1 MRRNFTCIIILLFS
15 FSFLQAQLSLQDGT
29 SNYVIDFDAT
39 VSGVSSGV
47 FTGSGFTTN
56 PASGQLDADGWAT
69 TGLSDGSKSFGISNS
84 AGDHARG
91 SSSGGVATGGVYG
104 FDLGGG
110 NRALGI
116 QPTGSDWTP
125 GTITLKISNNS
136 TSVINDMDI
145 DYNIYVRNDQDRA
158 SSFNFSYSYNNSS
171 YTNASAGDYTSP
183 QAGGSTAWV
192 ANNKVINLSS
202 LGLNPGEDFYLRW
215 SGSDISGSGSRD
227 EFALDDIS
235 ITAAGSS
242 NNCTEPTAQAN
253 NLNFGTVTSNSIQ
266 ATFTGGTADKY
277 LVVQST
283 NSSLGA
289 SPSDGVIYTAGSNFG
304 NGEVLQFSNSTS
316 INALSLTSN
325 TLYYFYVFAAND
337 NCSGGPDYLSSSP
350 LTGSV
355 STQQGGNSNYY
366 AGIGNETCATLKTNL
381 HNLIDNHTS
390 VSYGSLWTH
399 YQTTDDHINDNGNE
413 VIVWDMYSDNP
424 IGSENEFTFVAEQC
438 GTYQGEGD
446 CYNREHSFPKS
457 WWGGSTSPP
466 QYTDIFTVVPV
477 DGWINGIRS
486 NNPYGEVQSGT
497 ETHIMN
503 NGTSLGSSSIT
514 IPGYSGSVFE
524 PIDSYKGDLAR
535 GYFYM
540 ATRYEDVIAGWETNT
555 TEADAVLDGTSDVV
569 FEPWFLNM
577 IINWHNN
584 DPVDQKEI
592 DRNESI
598 YAIQGNRN
606 PFIDHPEYVDL
617 VWNNCSGGDTQ
628 APTIPTNLSASNTTE
643 TSTNLSW
650 TTSTDNVGVVGYN
663 IYQDGVN
670 IFSVAG
676 TSTTVNGLTSST
688 SYSFYVSAYDA
699 AGNESAGST
708 AVSVTTSTSAD
719 TQAPT
724 IPTNLTANN
733 TTETST
739 DLSWIASSDNV
750 GVAGYN
756 IYQNGINV
764 SSGAS
769 TSATISGL
777 TASTSYSFYVT
788 AYDAAGNESTGSAAV
803 SVTTQTPPDTE
814 APTIPT
820 NLTASNTTETSTNL
834 SWTASSDNVGVAG
847 YNIYQN
853 GVNVSSGTNTSAAI
867 SGLTASTT
875 YSFYVTAYDDAGN
888 ESAGSTAVSVTTSTP
903 SGSTVL
909 HEGFFES
916 GWDGW
921 SDGGSDCARYSGSRS
936 AEGSYSI
943 RIRDNSNTSSSMT
956 SSSFNLSS
964 YSSVDFD
971 FSFYANSMENNED
984 FWVRYN
990 DGSGWQTIATFAR
1003 GTDFNNGTF
1012 YTVNLN
1018 LSSSEF
1024 NLSNNGTFRI
1034 QCDASGNNDHI
1045 YIDEVVITGNSG
1057 SSSFIAPIINEIVV
1071 GKQTTASINDE
1082 PIEEVAAT
1090 NVLEKENIISIYP
1103 NPADEFINI
1112 NLEKFQTEI
1121 TSMEILNLMGQ
1132 VINLPSNQITEKVI
1146 RKNISNLPSGM
1157 YFLRIIDI
1165 ENQQQTIKFY
1175 VK

>member
-1 MRRNFTCIIILLFS
+1 MRRNFTCIILLLFS

-39 VSGVSSGV
+39 VSGVSSGA

-69 TGLSDGSKSFGISNS
+69 TGLSDGSKNFGTSNTT
-84 AGDHARG
+84 GDHARG
-91 SSSGGVATGGVYG
+91 SSSGGVSTGGFYG

-125 GTITLKISNNS
+125 GTITLRISNNS

-145 DYNIYVRNDQDRA
+145 DYNIYIRNDQSRA

-183 QAGGSTAWV
+183 EASGSTTWV
-192 ANNKVINLSS
+192 ANNKVISLSS

-215 SGSDISGSGSRD
+215 SGSDVSGSGSRD

-235 ITAAGSS
+235 ITASGST
-242 NNCTEPTAQAN
+242 NNCTEPTAQAS
-253 NLNFGTVTSNSIQ
+253 NLTFGTVTSNSIQ
-266 ATFTGGTADKY
+266 ATFTAAVADKY

-289 SPSDGVIYTAGSNFG
+289 SPTDGVIYTTGSNFG
-304 NGEVLQFSNSTS
+304 SGEVLQFSNSTS

-355 STQQGGNSNYY
+355 STQQSGNSNYY
-366 AGIGNETCATLKTNL
+366 AGVGSETCANLKTVL
-381 HNLIDNHTS
+381 HNLIDDHTS

-399 YQTTDDHINDNGNE
+399 YQTTDDHINDTGSE
-413 VIVWDMYSDNP
+413 TIVWDMYSDNP
-424 IGSENEFTFVAEQC
+424 TGSENEFTFVAEQC

-457 WWGGSTSPP
+457 WWGGSTSPA

-598 YAIQGNRN
+598 YGIQGNRN
-606 PFIDHPEYVDL
+606 PFIDHPEYVNL
-617 VWNNCSGGDTQ
+617 IWNNCSGGDTQ

-643 TSTNLSW
+643 TSTDLSW
-650 TTSTDNVGVVGYN
+650 TASTDNVGVAGYN
-663 IYQDGVN
+663 IYQGGVN

-676 TSTTVNGLTSST
+676 TSTTVNGLT
-688 SYSFYVSAYDA
+688 
-699 AGNESAGST
+699 
-708 AVSVTTSTSAD
+708 
-719 TQAPT
+719 
-724 IPTNLTANN
+724 
-733 TTETST
+733 
-739 DLSWIASSDNV
+739 
-750 GVAGYN
+750 
-756 IYQNGINV
+756 
-764 SSGAS
+764 AS
-769 TSATISGL
+769 TT
-777 TASTSYSFYVT
+777 YSFYVT
-788 AYDAAGNESTGSAAV
+788 AYDAAGNESVGSTSV
-803 SVTTQTPPDTE
+803 SVTTSTSVDTQ
-814 APTIPT
+814 APTVPT
-820 NLTASNTTETSTNL
+820 NLTASNTTETSTDL
-834 SWTASSDNVGVAG
+834 SWTASTDNVGVTG
-847 YNIYQN
+847 YNVYQD
-853 GVNVSSGTNTSAAI
+853 GVNVLSVTGTSGSVG
-867 SGLTASTT
+867 GLTASTT
-875 YSFYVTAYDDAGN
+875 YSFYVTAYDAAGN
-888 ESAGSTAVSVTTSTP
+888 ESLGSTAVSVTTSTP

-909 HEGFFES
+909 HEGYFES

-921 SDGGSDCARYSGSRS
+921 TDGGSDCARYSGSRS

-943 RIRDNSNTSSSMT
+943 RIRDNSSTASSMT
-956 SSSFNLSS
+956 SSSFDLSS

-971 FSFYANSMENNED
+971 FSFYPNSMENNED

-990 DGSGWQTIATFAR
+990 DGSGWQTIATFVR
-1003 GTDFNNGTF
+1003 GIDFENNIF
-1012 YTVNLN
+1012 YTASIN
-1018 LSSSEF
+1018 LSSSQY
-1024 NLSNNGTFRI
+1024 NLSNNGSFRI
-1034 QCDASGNNDHI
+1034 QCDASGNADRV
-1045 YIDEVVITGNSG
+1045 YIDEVVITGNTGG
-1057 SSSFIAPIINEIVV
+1057 SSYIAPVINEIVV
-1071 GKQTTASINDE
+1071 GEQTIESINDE
-1082 PIEEVAAT
+1082 SVEEIAVT

-1103 NPADEFINI
+1103 NPAYEFINI
-1112 NLEKFQTEI
+1112 NLEKFQKEI
-1121 TSMEILNLMGQ
+1121 TSMEIINLMGQ
-1132 VINLPSNQITEKVI
+1132 VINLPSNQITEKVL
-1146 RKNISNLPSGM
+1146 RKNISKLPSGM
-1157 YFLRIIDI
+1157 YFLRVIDI